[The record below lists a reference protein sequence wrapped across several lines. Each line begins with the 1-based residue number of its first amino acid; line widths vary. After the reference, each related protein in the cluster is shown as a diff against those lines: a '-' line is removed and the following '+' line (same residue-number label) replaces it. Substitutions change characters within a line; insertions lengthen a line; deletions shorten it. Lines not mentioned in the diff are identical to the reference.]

1 MNFIHERL
9 PVNGIE
15 LHIARCGE
23 GPLVVLCHGFP
34 GLWYSWRHQLP
45 AIADAGF
52 TAVAYDQRGYGRSS
66 RPVDASAYD
75 SDTHCADLL
84 GLLDA
89 LGHEQAIFVGHDFGA
104 PLVWNMAVRHPE
116 KCIAIVPVSCPYDF
130 DLAGRGGAGAN
141 PPAGVHYPRAFALP
155 DVKPTDCFAAIAKHQ
170 FIHLHYFQAIGPA
183 DAELAGNPREFLMRI
198 YWALSAM
205 GNLLG
210 WEKFPSEGTGYL
222 DVLAPAPA
230 LPWSWMAAADFDY
243 LVQEYQYAGKEDAFI
258 GGLNNY
264 RVADRNW
271 ELGAIYADR
280 YVDVPTLF
288 VSGAQDPVLQMVG
301 TDAMDIMREKVRG
314 LRGIVLIPEAGH
326 FVQMEQADAFNNALL
341 EFIRECGSSHL
352 P

>member
-1 MNFIHERL
+1 MLITHEHIRT
-9 PVNGIE
+9 NGID
-15 LHIARCGE
+15 LHIARCGQ
-23 GPLVVLCHGFP
+23 GPLVVFCHGFP

-45 AIADAGF
+45 VVAQAGF
-52 TAVAYDQRGYGRSS
+52 TAVAFDQRGYGRSS
-66 RPVDASAYD
+66 RPLDACAYD

-89 LGHEQAIFVGHDFGA
+89 LGHDKAIFIGHDFGA

-141 PPAGVHYPRAFALP
+141 PPPGVQYPRGFALP

-183 DAELAGNPREFLMRI
+183 DAELAGQPLEFLTRI
-198 YWALSAM
+198 YWALSAK

-222 DVLAPAPA
+222 DVLAAAPE
-230 LPWSWMAAADFDY
+230 LPWPWMTAGDFRY
-243 LVQEYQYAGKEDAFI
+243 MVQEYESAGKAVAFV

-271 ELGAIYADR
+271 EIGAQYAGR
-280 YVDVPTLF
+280 CVEVPTLF
-288 VSGAQDPVLQMVG
+288 ISGAQDPVLQMVG
-301 TDAMDIMREKVRG
+301 NDAMDIMREKVKD
-314 LRGIVLIPEAGH
+314 LRDIVLIPDAGH
-326 FVQMEQADAFNNALL
+326 FVQQEQKTAFNQILVTFL
-341 EFIRECGSSHL
+341 SGFSG
-352 P
+352 